1 MLKSVDKIDVRVSVS
16 EAEWKARVELA
27 AFYRIVHRYGMIDL
41 IYNHITLKVPD
52 AEDQFLVNP
61 YGLSYDE
68 ITASS
73 LMKIDR
79 EGQILLQPHHGYGIN
94 YTGFVIHG
102 AIHAARPDLHC
113 IAHTHT
119 RAGIAVSAMACGLL
133 PLSQSAM
140 RFHGTIGYHAFEGFA
155 VDRSEEARLI
165 EDLGDHDNMILRNHG
180 LLACGRT
187 VAQAFVNLHQ
197 LEMVCRSQVDILA
210 SGEAVTPIDHSA
222 IDASRAVLDR
232 LRRSGNEGRLEW
244 ATQLRWLD
252 RNQPDYC
259 D

>member
-1 MLKSVDKIDVRVSVS
+1 MLKAVTKADVRAQVSD
-16 EAEWKARVELA
+16 AEWQARIELA
-27 AFYRIVHRYGMIDL
+27 ALYRAVHRYGLIDL
-41 IYNHITLKVPD
+41 IYNHITLKVPGTD
-52 AEDQFLVNP
+52 DQFLVNP

-73 LMKIDR
+73 LMTIDSA
-79 EGQILLQPHHGYGIN
+79 GQILLQPDHGYGIN

-102 AIHAARPDLHC
+102 AIHAARPEIHC
-113 IAHTHT
+113 VAHTHT
-119 RAGIAVSAMACGLL
+119 RAGIAVSAMQCGVL

-155 VDRSEEARLI
+155 VDLAEQARLV
-165 EDLGDHDNMILRNHG
+165 EDLGEHDTMILRNHG

-197 LEMVCRSQVDILA
+197 LEMVCRAQVDVLA
-210 SGEAVTPIDHSA
+210 SGAAITPIGEEA
-222 IDASRAVLDR
+222 IRASRAVLDR
-232 LRRSGNEGRLEW
+232 LRHSGNEGRLEW
-244 ATQLRWLD
+244 AAQLRWLE
-252 RNQPDYC
+252 RNQPDYR